1 MPSADGLWET
11 LWMVSNQRLNN
22 SSTPRQPNRTSP
34 ELRATASA
42 ARFSRLLGPDG
53 WSYTDQV
60 FSGSRTLTLSRSA
73 LISDYVW
80 SESENVL
87 T

>member
-1 MPSADGLWET
+1 MDYGKPSGWYQTKD
-11 LWMVSNQRLNN
+11 
-22 SSTPRQPNRTSP
+22 STTAQHLASPNRTSP

-42 ARFSRLLGPDG
+42 ACFSRLLGPDG

-60 FSGSRTLTLSRSA
+60 FFGSRTLTLSQPV
-73 LISDYVW
+73 LILDCVW